1 MDGKDRKYIP
11 EFLRGRFELIG
22 TVTFTLLFAVLYLLV
37 SIPFSKNAWF
47 RLGNSVFFGFT
58 ALFALGCLV
67 FVILSRVIMY
77 HTRNRFKM
85 KYWHYIV
92 WCIGE
97 IVVICVLYTLFTTLI
112 AQPEDMSP
120 VWVFLH
126 SLQYGAM
133 CLAVPYVLAAMFL
146 TIIHQERTIRLMN
159 MREVVTD
166 EPLPASVQKITLVDN
181 SGAVKLSVSSDNLY
195 YIESDDNYI
204 KVWYTDSK
212 EVLKQ
217 YMLRCRLKTIEES
230 FRDSDLVRCHR
241 KYVVNLSKARV
252 LSKEKGGYYVELDSD
267 LIDPIPISKTYEE
280 AFLARFNAQKGGL
293 AAPLV

>member
-85 KYWHYIV
+85 KYWHYVV

-146 TIIHQERTIRLMN
+146 TIVHQERTIRLMN

-166 EPLPASVQKITLVDN
+166 EPLPASEQKITLFDN
-181 SGAVKLSVSSDNLY
+181 SGALKLSVSSDNLY

-204 KVWYTDSK
+204 KVWYTDGK
-212 EVLKQ
+212 GELKT
-217 YMLRCRLKTIEES
+217 YMLRCRLKTVEES
-230 FRDSDLVRCHR
+230 FLGSDLVRCHR
-241 KYVVNLSKARV
+241 KFIVNMAKVTLLRKERDGYLLDLDNDRIAPIPVTKTYAAQV
-252 LSKEKGGYYVELDSD
+252 LS
-267 LIDPIPISKTYEE
+267 
-280 AFLARFNAQKGGL
+280 RFSEGMTDGAE
-293 AAPLV
+293 

>member
-58 ALFALGCLV
+58 ALFVLGCLV
-67 FVILSRVIMY
+67 IVILSRVIMY

-97 IVVICVLYTLFTTLI
+97 IVVICVLYTLLTTLI

-166 EPLPASVQKITLVDN
+166 EPLPASEQKITLFDN
-181 SGAVKLSVSSDNLY
+181 SGALKLSVSSDNLY

-204 KVWYTDSK
+204 KVWYTDGK
-212 EVLKQ
+212 GELKT
-217 YMLRCRLKTIEES
+217 YMLRCRLKTVEES
-230 FRDSDLVRCHR
+230 FLGSDLVRCHR
-241 KYVVNLSKARV
+241 KFIVNMAKVTLLRKERDGYLLDLDNDRIAPIPVTKTYAAQV
-252 LSKEKGGYYVELDSD
+252 LS
-267 LIDPIPISKTYEE
+267 
-280 AFLARFNAQKGGL
+280 RFSEGMTDGAE
-293 AAPLV
+293 

>member
-166 EPLPASVQKITLVDN
+166 EPLPASEQKITLFDN
-181 SGAVKLSVSSDNLY
+181 SGALKLSVSSDNLY

-204 KVWYTDSK
+204 KVWYTDGK
-212 EVLKQ
+212 GELKT
-217 YMLRCRLKTIEES
+217 YMLRCRLKTVEES
-230 FRDSDLVRCHR
+230 FLGSDLVRCHR
-241 KYVVNLSKARV
+241 KFIVNMAKVTLLRKERDGYLLDLDNDRIAPIPVTKTYAAQV
-252 LSKEKGGYYVELDSD
+252 LS
-267 LIDPIPISKTYEE
+267 
-280 AFLARFNAQKGGL
+280 RFSEGMTDGAE
-293 AAPLV
+293 